1 MKSKVIIII
10 MLILFLSI
18 SYFLYTKEQKKTPLK
33 NQLAKGSLIATSTH
47 NEVFTIIAFGDSLTA
62 GYGVP
67 LEESYPSLLEKELQK
82 RNKNIVVV
90 NMGISGETTTG
101 GLDRVDFILSQKPSL
116 ILLGLGA
123 NDMLRSSSPI
133 IAKENIRKMLQRI
146 TTNNIKVILLGMK
159 SVASNGK
166 TYNDE
171 FDVIYTTLA
180 KEFNVPL
187 VPFFLEGVTRNPS
200 LNINDGIHP
209 NKTGYEKI
217 VEENILPVLLPL
229 VANYK

>member
-1 MKSKVIIII
+1 MKSTVIIII

-18 SYFLYTKEQKKTPLK
+18 SYFLYTKEQKKTSLK
-33 NQLAKGSLIATSTH
+33 NQLAKESLIATSTN

-67 LEESYPSLLEKELQK
+67 LEESYPSFLEKELQK

-90 NMGISGETTTG
+90 NMGVSGETTTG

-133 IAKENIRKMLQRI
+133 IAKENLRKMLQRI
-146 TTNNIKVILLGMK
+146 TNGNVKVILLGMK

-200 LNINDGIHP
+200 LNTNDGIHP
-209 NKTGYEKI
+209 NKAGYEKI
-217 VEENILPVLLPL
+217 VKENILPIILPL